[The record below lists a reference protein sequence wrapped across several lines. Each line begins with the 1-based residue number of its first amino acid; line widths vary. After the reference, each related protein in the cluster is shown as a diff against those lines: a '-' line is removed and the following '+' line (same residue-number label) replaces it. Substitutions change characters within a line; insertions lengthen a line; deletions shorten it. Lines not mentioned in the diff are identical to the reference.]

1 MSRELFDKFM
11 NENKLLDAYLV
22 IKNMYAKNLD
32 NVDVFKAFFELGL
45 RLAMFD
51 VEFSERKNY
60 LNEASNSLALF
71 SDNANLSE
79 DVVVLIKEC
88 EKKIAEVYNSI
99 IFDEEKQ
106 KEEAFNQIVIRN
118 NEALKRLNEL
128 LEEIKTIVT
137 QKAFDEKLKEISAV
151 EEQLSKTNFT
161 ESQENSYQI
170 LSKHFSNVISKKM
183 EEINKLELVELNKKA
198 ISTYKQVFETYIA
211 NKEKY
216 KENES
221 NLKALV
227 YHTLFAFDTRD
238 LFNESL
244 IYYNHIYSM
253 IFNEVN
259 DKVQFTRDYTG

>member
-1 MSRELFDKFM
+1 MSW
-11 NENKLLDAYLV
+11 
-22 IKNMYAKNLD
+22 
-32 NVDVFKAFFELGL
+32 
-45 RLAMFD
+45 
-51 VEFSERKNY
+51 
-60 LNEASNSLALF
+60 
-71 SDNANLSE
+71 
-79 DVVVLIKEC
+79 
-88 EKKIAEVYNSI
+88 
-99 IFDEEKQ
+99 KQ
-106 KEEAFNQIVIRN
+106 FNQQTLIRN